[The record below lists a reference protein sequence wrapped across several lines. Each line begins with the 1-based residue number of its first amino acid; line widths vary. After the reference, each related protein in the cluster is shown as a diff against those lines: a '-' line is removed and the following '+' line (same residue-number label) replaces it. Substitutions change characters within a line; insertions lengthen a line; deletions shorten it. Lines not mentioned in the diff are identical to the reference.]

1 MIDASQVWQFL
12 EDHADELA
20 LSNRELLQERDRLRK
35 SAQAARRRTAADLQA
50 ALDFPTGRHGAYPS
64 SEWTTGMGD
73 WLPFE
78 TGLPPNASRREWS
91 RWAERASDG
100 VTTLAVDGSQI
111 YPSGDWSVP
120 IAAVRVGM
128 FENPHRGKGDYRK
141 STSLKPL
148 LPYDLLASAPDD
160 AALQDAVNE
169 RRHRLEIQTLID
181 WMESRAGEPGRRIAI
196 FDGSLVVSFA
206 TSLRPGYVESVL
218 DLMEASEKTQTPVV
232 GYVDSSRARDLSQMY
247 SWLDSGSTTDLN
259 DGVLLPQSEWLQ
271 RTPAF
276 VCARAKGLENYE
288 RRGRQSDVH
297 FVYLRSSRDAL
308 PARLEFPGWILE
320 SGRLEQVVDSI
331 RAEIVAQGG
340 GYPYAMETADAVAVL
355 TSRDRDRFRDIFR
368 RFTERHFSA
377 SSPLRSRRSR
387 PKSESK
393 QGRR

>member
-1 MIDASQVWQFL
+1 
-12 EDHADELA
+12 
-20 LSNRELLQERDRLRK
+20 
-35 SAQAARRRTAADLQA
+35 
-50 ALDFPTGRHGAYPS
+50 
-64 SEWTTGMGD
+64 MGD

-78 TGLPPNASRREWS
+78 TGLPPNASRREWA

-111 YPSGDWSVP
+111 YPSGDWSIPVT
-120 IAAVRVGM
+120 AVRVGM
-128 FENPHRGKGDYRK
+128 FENPHRGKGDYKK
-141 STSLKPL
+141 STSFKPL
-148 LPYDLLASAPDD
+148 LPYELLASAPDD

-181 WMESRAGEPGRRIAI
+181 WMESRASEPGRRVAI

-206 TSLRPGYVESVL
+206 TSLRTNYVQSVL
-218 DLMEASEKTQTPVV
+218 DLMEASEKTRTPLV

-247 SWLDSGSTTDLN
+247 SWLHNGSTTDLN

-288 RRGRQSDVH
+288 ERGRQTDVH

-308 PARLEFPGWILE
+308 PARLEFSGWILE
-320 SGRLEQVVDSI
+320 SGRLEQMVDVI

-355 TSRDRDRFRDIFR
+355 TTRDRDRFRDVFR
-368 RFTERHFSA
+368 RFAEQHFSV
-377 SSPLRSRRSR
+377 SSPLRGRRSR

-393 QGRR
+393 QWRR

>member
-1 MIDASQVWQFL
+1 MIDPSQVWQFL
-12 EDHADELA
+12 EDHAEELSRSSDEF
-20 LSNRELLQERDRLRK
+20 LQERDRLRK
-35 SAQAARRRTAADLQA
+35 SAKAARRRSAADLKT
-50 ALDFPTGRHGAYPS
+50 ALEFPTGRHGAYPS

-78 TGLPPNASRREWS
+78 TGLPPDASRREWS
-91 RWAERASDG
+91 RWAERVSDG
-100 VTTLAVDGSQI
+100 VATLAVDGSQI
-111 YPSGDWSVP
+111 YPSDDWSLPV
-120 IAAVRVGM
+120 AAVRVGM

-141 STSLKPL
+141 SSRFEPL
-148 LPYDLLASAPDD
+148 LPHDLLASAPDD

-169 RRHRLEIQTLID
+169 RRHRLEIETLIE
-181 WMESRAGEPGRRIAI
+181 WMESREGEPGRRVAI

-206 TSLRPGYVESVL
+206 TSLRPRYVKSVL
-218 DLMEASEKTQTPVV
+218 DLMEASEKTRTPVV

-247 SWLDSGSTTDLN
+247 SWLDNGSTTDLN
-259 DGVLLPQSEWLQ
+259 DGVLLPESEWLQ

-288 RRGRQSDVH
+288 GRGRQTDVH
-297 FVYLRSSRDAL
+297 FVYLRSGRDAL

-320 SGRLEQVVDSI
+320 SGRLEKIVDTI

-355 TSRDRDRFRDIFR
+355 TTRDRDRFRDIFR
-368 RFTERHFSA
+368 RFAERHFSA
-377 SSPLRSRRSR
+377 SSPLRRRR

-393 QGRR
+393 QWRR